1 MIQDIINKYKL
12 FTRINNWTHQQA
24 AEQIGCC
31 RAHLTRIF
39 NGDRTPSIKL
49 LMKMEKVIG
58 ERK

>member
-1 MIQDIINKYKL
+1 MIQNIIDKYKML
-12 FTRINNWTHQQA
+12 TRANGWTHQQA